1 MIFRSLLAAAALL
14 FGVSSAHAALDS
26 GDLICET
33 STTTGT
39 GTLNLGGAIANYVTF
54 VSQIASGNTVP
65 YHIIASDGK
74 LEAGTGTFVDASPD
88 TLSRT
93 ADWSTDGSG
102 AELTLPAGSHT
113 VCVGPVTGQ
122 LVGADLSPQ
131 LGGDLDLLGQTIFD
145 STASSAVIGVNAT
158 AGFNIYD
165 TAGDTHLQIIG
176 DDDGAAGASVYLSH
190 ISASAAD
197 GDIPGAIYVLGGADL
212 ETVGQIRM
220 ELDDGATGTED
231 TQWQFVLRSAG
242 SDLTALTLGTVDAFF
257 GTPGHVFNLPSGGPG
272 AIMAVNASAGAV
284 GAYYSGY
291 HNSAS
296 PADNDE
302 VGGIDFSGEDDGGNA
317 TIWGGMYV
325 TALDVTHTTED
336 SSIRFDLQA
345 GGSTLT
351 ALTLGTNSLTEPL
364 GLTYGNQMSFG
375 SAGSPVFQLHTSAA
389 TATGALIE
397 FYQDSA
403 TPAASDN
410 VGGLLFAGEDSAGN
424 AQMYSQI
431 LGGIADTT
439 STSEDGYIQFKV
451 TSAGSDLTALTLGD
465 TSLTFDGTYHHT
477 FDMGTAG
484 FGGIVVK
491 NSATSNQGASLALY
505 ADSSSPTAGDDIGQI
520 EIWGRDTAA
529 NIQNYGYAWM
539 EIQDATSTSEDSA
552 WKFQVQSAGSALTAM
567 TLGGTPSDG
576 VISYGHIFDTG
587 TVDGARLEIKNSTDG
602 TSGARL
608 SFYHNSPGPADNDSI
623 GAMLF
628 YGEDDGAAATL
639 YAFINAIAADVT
651 NATEDGRLDFSVL
664 SGGAALT
671 ALTLGTTDPVF
682 AQYTHSFDGGSVVNR
697 LMLTSTA
704 DAGFGSYFTAYNN
717 SASPAA
723 NDELGGLAMFGEDGA
738 GNAQAY
744 GDVIGIIAD
753 TTSTTEDGTI
763 LLRPLVA
770 GTVTAV
776 LAVSATATFGDAY
789 DFFFQA
795 GGSFGINDGNVIA
808 LYETEANGD
817 NFQAFNPP
825 DAITSDATCNFEND
839 ANFIPD
845 ACVGD
850 GSDASD
856 GRLKDVIG
864 QLANAGA
871 VLDQIKIYDYKWNTD
886 SDKSEAVRKGRHGV
900 GPVAQELFK
909 VNPDF
914 VEIGG
919 ENPIDDPWT
928 WKPEK
933 LVPYLI
939 AEIQNLRKRVQELEA
954 R

>member
-242 SDLTALTLGTVDAFF
+242 SD
-257 GTPGHVFNLPSGGPG
+257 
-272 AIMAVNASAGAV
+272 
-284 GAYYSGY
+284 
-291 HNSAS
+291 
-296 PADNDE
+296 
-302 VGGIDFSGEDDGGNA
+302 
-317 TIWGGMYV
+317 
-325 TALDVTHTTED
+325 
-336 SSIRFDLQA
+336 
-345 GGSTLT
+345 LT